1 LRKTQ
6 NQRTSGFSFVQFLKT
21 KEPSSSSSFRTPQ
34 RTSSFHGITDKE
46 QAKKKFVKRLFD
58 RFLDFATTAV
68 IDQNQLLY
76 SLRNTI
82 SYWNEFLVFRK
93 PWLYVLNNYHEK
105 HLSFGATSNTHP
117 TLPRTTKGYGVQ
129 FSIPCPQTWPDTPSH
144 FSLFGQY
151 RS

>member
-1 LRKTQ
+1 
-6 NQRTSGFSFVQFLKT
+6 
-21 KEPSSSSSFRTPQ
+21 
-34 RTSSFHGITDKE
+34 
-46 QAKKKFVKRLFD
+46 LFD
-58 RFLDFATTAV
+58 CFLDFATTAV

-151 RS
+151 RSWLLLCYFFHLGSWCLVLQLRQLFWCQTACCILTFWAPTIVS